1 MSLLLLL
8 HEYQIKK
15 TKKLISC
22 GEHLQIKIVF
32 IKYNIWLI
40 LNKYMYIYY
49 YYYKKVAAKK
59 VYFISIFRSDF
70 CNLMESLFNSTQ
82 MSFSPVS
89 HFLVCAVEL

>member
-1 MSLLLLL
+1 MYELTFVTTLYK
-8 HEYQIKK
+8 YQIKK

-59 VYFISIFRSDF
+59 G
-70 CNLMESLFNSTQ
+70 NLRESLFNSTQ